1 MVGSSLER
9 SFSRVPL
16 GARDIA
22 AGADPGTMADER
34 AVTFDEVRRVDASR
48 DDRPSL
54 GGPVRP
60 AGASLPRAVNSS
72 RDDASSAHPD
82 SSRPRPPPPPPRL
95 PRRTASACWTRRSTR
110 RRRSSRRPRATSA
123 TRWRGSAIRSP
134 PWWTRWTDRCVSV
147 IGTRP
152 IPRARRRSPSPLRK
166 TSGPNRSDAAPRV
179 SHSDAVPTT
188 DTLNPKPERLRLRTS
203 PTRDAKGGAD
213 GAREAARGGQAQP
226 GGGGGGAAAARLGG
240 EVRGRARAAAGTRAP
255 AGGVRVAVAR
265 QGGARGAHRAH
276 ERRRVM

>member
-1 MVGSSLER
+1 VVGSSLER

-54 GGPVRP
+54 GGPVRA

-95 PRRTASACWTRRSTR
+95 PRRTASGCWTRRSTR

-152 IPRARRRSPSPLRK
+152 IPRARRTFSKSSPQNLRAE
-166 TSGPNRSDAAPRV
+166 SFRR
-179 SHSDAVPTT
+179 
-188 DTLNPKPERLRLRTS
+188 R
-203 PTRDAKGGAD
+203 
-213 GAREAARGGQAQP
+213 
-226 GGGGGGAAAARLGG
+226 AARLAFR
-240 EVRGRARAAAGTRAP
+240 RGS
-255 AGGVRVAVAR
+255 
-265 QGGARGAHRAH
+265 HH
-276 ERRRVM
+276 

>member
-123 TRWRGSAIRSP
+123 TKWRGSAIRSP
-134 PWWTRWTDRCVSV
+134 PWWTRWTDRCVS
-147 IGTRP
+147 GHRHPTD
-152 IPRARRRSPSPLRK
+152 PSSASNVLQVLSAKPPGRI
-166 TSGPNRSDAAPRV
+166 
-179 SHSDAVPTT
+179 VPT
-188 DTLNPKPERLRLRTS
+188 PRRASRV
-203 PTRDAKGGAD
+203 PTRF
-213 GAREAARGGQAQP
+213 P
-226 GGGGGGAAAARLGG
+226 PL
-240 EVRGRARAAAGTRAP
+240 TP
-255 AGGVRVAVAR
+255 
-265 QGGARGAHRAH
+265 
-276 ERRRVM
+276 

>member
-166 TSGPNRSDAAPRV
+166 TSGPNRSDIAPRV
-179 SHSDAVPTT
+179 SRSDAVPTT
-188 DTLNPKPERLRLRTS
+188 DPIPAPERLRLRTS
-203 PTRDAKGGAD
+203 
-213 GAREAARGGQAQP
+213 
-226 GGGGGGAAAARLGG
+226 
-240 EVRGRARAAAGTRAP
+240 
-255 AGGVRVAVAR
+255 
-265 QGGARGAHRAH
+265 
-276 ERRRVM
+276 